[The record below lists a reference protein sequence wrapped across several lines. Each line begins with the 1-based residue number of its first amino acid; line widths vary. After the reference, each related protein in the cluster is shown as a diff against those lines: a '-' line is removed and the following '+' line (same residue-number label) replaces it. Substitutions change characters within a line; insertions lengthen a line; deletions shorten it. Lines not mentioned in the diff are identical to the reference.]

1 MFLKKDNAEKDIA
14 AGPAAGGR
22 AASEARVR
30 SLSKVCGGLVA
41 VAVAGA
47 GLGAFGVATSQSTTA
62 KYTAD
67 AQQIV
72 VATADI
78 AAGQTVSADKL
89 ATMEVPASMRTSGAV
104 AADDLTDIVGK
115 VATLKIHKNEQLT
128 KSMTANPNN
137 SSKLSDE
144 LGAGKVAV
152 TISSDE
158 ENGLAGL
165 LTKGD
170 HIKLTSAEQT
180 ADGSWTTVTLV
191 ADCEIL
197 ALGGDIG
204 GQDGGASQSYTSIT
218 VGLDKQTADIVKS
231 AQKAGNIGVTLL
243 SGADRA
249 PSSAAGE
256 AM

>member
-1 MFLKKDNAEKDIA
+1 MFLKKDNSEKDIA

-47 GLGAFGVATSQSTTA
+47 GLGTFGVATSQSTTA

-78 AAGQTVSADKL
+78 PAGQTVPADKL

-104 AADDLTDIVGK
+104 AADDLADIVGK
-115 VATLKIHKNEQLT
+115 VATLNIHKNEQLT

-144 LGAGKVAV
+144 LGSGKVAV

-170 HIKLTSAEQT
+170 HIKLTTAEQT
-180 ADGSWTTVTLV
+180 ADGSWTTLTLV

-197 ALGGDIG
+197 ALGGDITGQAQG
-204 GQDGGASQSYTSIT
+204 GSGSYTSIT
-218 VGLDKQTADIVKS
+218 VGLDKQTADTVKS

-243 SGADRA
+243 SGADSAKTA
-249 PSSAAGE
+249 PSGE

>member
-1 MFLKKDNAEKDIA
+1 MFLKKENADKDIA
-14 AGPAAGGR
+14 AGAAAGNR
-22 AASEARVR
+22 DSAEARVR

-62 KYTAD
+62 RYTAD

-78 AAGQTVSADKL
+78 SAGQTVSADEL

-104 AADDLTDIVGK
+104 AADDLSDIVGK
-115 VATLKIHKNEQLT
+115 VATLDIHKNEQLT

-144 LGAGKVAV
+144 LGSGKVAI

-170 HIKLTSAEQT
+170 HVKLTTAEQT
-180 ADGSWTTVTLV
+180 ADGSWTTLTLV

-197 ALGGDIG
+197 ALGGNLG
-204 GQDGGASQSYTSIT
+204 GQTDGSSASYASIT
-218 VGLDKQTADIVKS
+218 VALDKQTADAVKA
-231 AQKAGNIGVTLL
+231 AQKAGGVGVTLL
-243 SGADRA
+243 SGVDGAQA
-249 PSSAAGE
+249 TTFGE